1 MEADAASQVRR
12 CRGCGAADRNAGAWR
27 PAWEVPLEADTELPA
42 WYLHCSVC
50 STPEYD
56 DDELDRLQGEYQESA
71 KRLYGNRLVSPTPEI
86 VAFMAGWDVAGKG
99 AADQSL
105 VPFDLWVNR
114 AHANMLVR
122 CSILTPAQGRA
133 ILEGLA
139 EIERL
144 YDLGQFAVKP
154 ALEDVHTSIETY
166 LSRDLGID
174 AALSLHTARS
184 RNDQVVTDMRLW
196 MRERVLNLTRLCL
209 DCMETLSTVA
219 RQHLGSVMAGFT
231 HHQHATLSTF
241 GHHLAAY
248 GEALR
253 RVVQRLNFWYE
264 THNYSPLGC
273 VTGFSTTFAIDRR
286 LTAELLG
293 CDGPEPNSLDP
304 IASRWEPEADLAQI
318 LALLLAHLSSMA
330 QTLILLSTQEF
341 RVLKLHPRF
350 CSGSSIM
357 PQKVNPDTLEVI
369 KAKAAEVSG
378 RLSSLLTLGQANL
391 TGYNR
396 DHQWSKY
403 LIMEACLEALPAV
416 SIMTRVVRHSCLPL
430 AINSWLDRQV
440 GVDTTRLRA
449 MAGSGFTAATEFM
462 EQLVASTG
470 VEFRRLKAVMEH
482 AVALSLQ
489 QGESDCVT
497 HAAMNEALQEA
508 GVDVAV
514 DAGTVGR
521 LQEPATILQAKRVMG
536 GPGREAME
544 AELGQLDGFVQSQL
558 QVWEKRCE
566 KLRVRYEHCKQLSV

>member
-1 MEADAASQVRR
+1 MEAHDESPASRCRACGASQP
-12 CRGCGAADRNAGAWR
+12 AGVLRER
-27 PAWEVPLEADTELPA
+27 PAAGRFCA
-42 WYLHCSVC
+42 VC
-50 STPEYD
+50 ATPECD
-56 DDELDRLQGEYQESA
+56 DDQLDRLQSEQQSA
-71 KRLYGNRLVSPTPEI
+71 GRLYGNRLVSPTPEI

-105 VPFDLWVNR
+105 VPYDLWVNR
-114 AHANMLVR
+114 AHAHMLVR

-133 ILEGLA
+133 ILDGLD

-144 YDLGQFAVKP
+144 YGLGQFAVKP

-196 MRERVLNLTRLCL
+196 MRERVFNLTRLVL
-209 DCMETLSTVA
+209 DCMEALSTVA

-264 THNYSPLGC
+264 TFNYSPLGC

-293 CDGPEPNSLDP
+293 CEGPEPNSLDP
-304 IASRWEPEADLAQI
+304 IASRWEPEAELAQI

-341 RVLKLHPRF
+341 GVLKLHPRF

-369 KAKAAEVSG
+369 KAKAAEVSS
-378 RLSSLLTLGQANL
+378 RLGALLTLGQANL

-416 SIMTRVVRHSCLPL
+416 SIMTRIVRHSCRPL
-430 AINSWLDRQV
+430 SANPWLDRQV
-440 GVDTTRLRA
+440 GVDTERLQT
-449 MAGSGFTAATEFM
+449 MAGTGFTGVTEFM

-470 VEFRRLKAVMEH
+470 VEFRRIKAVMEH

-489 QGESDCVT
+489 QGEPDLVT
-497 HAAMNEALQEA
+497 HAAMSQALREA

-514 DAGTVGR
+514 DADTVRR
-521 LQEPATILQAKRVMG
+521 LQEPATILQAKRVPG
-536 GPGREAME
+536 GPGPDATE
-544 AELGQLDGFVQSQL
+544 AELAQLDDFAASQL
-558 QVWEKRCE
+558 QVWQGRCDT
-566 KLRVRYEHCKQLSV
+566 LRACYERCRELTM

>member
-1 MEADAASQVRR
+1 MEANDASPASR
-12 CRGCGAADRNAGAWR
+12 CRACGVVQYVGSFEDHPAVDRFCA
-27 PAWEVPLEADTELPA
+27 
-42 WYLHCSVC
+42 VC
-50 STPEYD
+50 ATPECD
-56 DDELDRLQGEYQESA
+56 DDLLDRLQGRQQA
-71 KRLYGNRLVSPTPEI
+71 AGRLYGNRLVSPTPEI

-114 AHANMLVR
+114 AHAHMLVG
-122 CSILTPAQGRA
+122 CAILTPAQGRA
-133 ILEGLA
+133 ILAGLA

-144 YDLGQFAVKP
+144 YGLGQFVVKP
-154 ALEDVHTSIETY
+154 ALEDVHTSIETF
-166 LSRDLGID
+166 LHRDLGIE

-196 MRERVLNLTRLCL
+196 MRERVLNLTRLVL
-209 DCMETLSTVA
+209 GCMDALSMVA
-219 RQHLGSVMAGFT
+219 REHLGSVMAGFT

-253 RVVQRLNFWYE
+253 RVVRRLNFWYE
-264 THNYSPLGC
+264 TFNYSPLGC

-286 LTAELLG
+286 RTAELLG

-304 IASRWEPEADLAQI
+304 IASRWEPEAELAQI

-330 QTLILLSTQEF
+330 QTLILLSTREF
-341 RVLKLHPRF
+341 GVLKLHPRF

-357 PQKVNPDTLEVI
+357 PQKVNPDTLEVV
-369 KAKAAEVSG
+369 KAKAAEVTG
-378 RLSSLLTLGQANL
+378 RLGALLTLGQANL

-416 SIMTRVVRHSCLPL
+416 SIMTRIVRHSCRPL
-430 AINSWLDRQV
+430 AANRWLDRQV
-440 GVDTTRLRA
+440 GVDTARLRA
-449 MAGSGFTAATEFM
+449 MAAGGFTGVTEFM

-470 VEFRRLKAVMEH
+470 VEFRRLKGVMEH

-489 QGESDCVT
+489 QGEADCVT
-497 HAAMNEALQEA
+497 HAAMSQALQEA
-508 GVDVAV
+508 GVTVAV
-514 DAGTVGR
+514 DAETVRR
-521 LQEPATILQAKRVMG
+521 LQEPDAILQAKRVPG
-536 GPGREAME
+536 GPGRDAMA
-544 AELGQLDGFVQSQL
+544 AELARLDDFVASQL
-558 QVWEKRCE
+558 QVCEARCD
-566 KLRVRYEHCKQLSV
+566 KLRACHERCRQLDG

>member
-1 MEADAASQVRR
+1 MCA
-12 CRGCGAADRNAGAWR
+12 
-27 PAWEVPLEADTELPA
+27 
-42 WYLHCSVC
+42 
-50 STPEYD
+50 TPECD
-56 DDELDRLQGEYQESA
+56 DGVLDRLQGEQQA
-71 KRLYGNRLVSPTPEI
+71 AGRLYGNRLVSPTPEI

-99 AADQSL
+99 AADQNL

-114 AHANMLVR
+114 AHAHMLVR

-133 ILEGLA
+133 ILDGLA

-144 YDLGQFAVKP
+144 YNLGQFVVKP
-154 ALEDVHTSIETY
+154 SLEDVHTSIETY

-209 DCMETLSTVA
+209 DCLEALSTVA

-253 RVVQRLNFWYE
+253 RTVLRLNFWYE
-264 THNYSPLGC
+264 TYNYSPLGC
-273 VTGFSTTFAIDRR
+273 VTGFSTTFAIDRQ

-304 IASRWEPEADLAQI
+304 IASRWEPEAELAHI

-341 RVLKLHPRF
+341 GVLKLHPRF

-378 RLSSLLTLGQANL
+378 RLGALLSLGQANL

-416 SIMTRVVRHSCLPL
+416 SIMTRIVRHSCRPL
-430 AINSWLDRQV
+430 ALNPWLDRQV
-440 GVDTTRLRA
+440 GVDTARLQA
-449 MAGSGFTAATEFM
+449 MAGSGFSGVTEFM
-462 EQLVASTG
+462 EQLVASAG

-489 QGESDCVT
+489 QGEVDCVT
-497 HAAMNEALQEA
+497 HAAMSQALQES
-508 GVDVAV
+508 GLDVAV
-514 DAGTVGR
+514 DAETVRR
-521 LQEPATILQAKRVMG
+521 LQEPAVILQTKRVLG
-536 GPGREAME
+536 GPGRDAME
-544 AELGQLDGFVQSQL
+544 AELAQLNDFVDSQL
-558 QVWEKRCE
+558 EVWEKRCE
-566 KLRVRYEHCKQLSV
+566 KLQACHDSCRQLTI

>member
-1 MEADAASQVRR
+1 MEANGASPASR
-12 CRGCGAADRNAGAWR
+12 CRACGAHRPAATPQERPTADRYCA
-27 PAWEVPLEADTELPA
+27 
-42 WYLHCSVC
+42 VC
-50 STPEYD
+50 ATPECD
-56 DDELDRLQGEYQESA
+56 DDLLDRLQGQQKA
-71 KRLYGNRLVSPTPEI
+71 AGRLYGNRLVSPTPEI

-99 AADQSL
+99 AADQGL

-114 AHANMLVR
+114 AHALMLVR

-133 ILEGLA
+133 ILDGLA
-139 EIERL
+139 KIERL
-144 YDLGQFAVKP
+144 YNLGRFTVKP

-166 LSRDLGID
+166 LSGDLGID

-196 MRERVLNLTRLCL
+196 MRERVLNLTRLSL
-209 DCMETLSTVA
+209 DCMDALSTVA

-248 GEALR
+248 AEALR
-253 RVVQRLNFWYE
+253 RVVRRLNFWYE
-264 THNYSPLGC
+264 TFNYSPLGC
-273 VTGFSTTFAIDRR
+273 VTGFSTTFAIDRQH
-286 LTAELLG
+286 TAELLG
-293 CDGPEPNSLDP
+293 CDAPEPNSLDP
-304 IASRWEPEADLAQI
+304 IASRWEPEAELAQI
-318 LALLLAHLSSMA
+318 LAVLLAHLSSMA

-341 RVLKLHPRF
+341 GVLKLHPRF

-369 KAKAAEVSG
+369 KAKAADVSG
-378 RLSSLLTLGQANL
+378 RLGTLLTLGQANL

-416 SIMTRVVRHSCLPL
+416 SIMTRIVRHSCRPL
-430 AINSWLDRQV
+430 AANRWLDREV
-440 GVDTTRLRA
+440 GVDTVRLKA
-449 MAGSGFTAATEFM
+449 MAGSGFTGVTEFM

-497 HAAMNEALQEA
+497 PAAMSQALREAEA
-508 GVDVAV
+508 DVMV
-514 DAGTVGR
+514 DAETIRR

-536 GPGREAME
+536 GPGPEAME
-544 AELGQLDGFVQSQL
+544 AELAQLDNFVESQL
-558 QVWEKRCE
+558 QVWDKRCD
-566 KLRVRYEHCKQLSV
+566 KLQACHDRCRQLIM